1 MFKEDKKLS
10 TVYEINDYLSLKL
23 LENGRTQILVKNKP
37 LMLCTYLLI
46 NIPVDQIEDFD
57 EINSIDEAEEHLSH
71 EMHGRFNYQI
81 PSETEFW
88 GHCSNLEAWAENNYD
103 TRILHRNLAFPLL
116 KKLTSAG
123 DPLAKRVFK
132 EEIAKRIQSGYPS
145 VINYLILSG
154 YLTDFTKEELD
165 TLVSL
170 LSESLKE
177 QFWILLG
184 KSYSSQGY
192 YRNALENFKRG
203 IQLNPNSEELWQ
215 EMGRCYE
222 NLKNYKKA
230 IEAYKKRVSLNPRDA
245 KNHVDLAMCYL
256 HLDLH
261 NKALKSLKKASYMR
275 FQNKQDYFFLLDA
288 YNYFSL
294 KFIELGKYSR
304 AQQIL
309 QKSRT
314 IRPEYPPTWLNLGAL
329 YLKKGSKEE
338 ALYAFSR
345 ALKGNIEDVFTWI
358 RYHNRFSNTYSFDIK
373 KILQRLSQYE
383 EFKEIYWDYLYETD
397 YEDEWYYYYA
407 EDEEFL
413 ERIGD
418 GFEEIYYDALV
429 DNLKT
434 VRRLKSK
441 PTRLGGKRKEPH
453 HS

>member
-10 TVYEINDYLSLKL
+10 TVYEINDFLSLKL
-23 LENGRTQILVKNKP
+23 LENGRTQILINNKP
-37 LMLCTYLLI
+37 IMLCTYLLI
-46 NIPVDQIEDFD
+46 NIPVDQIEDYD
-57 EINSIDEAEEHLSH
+57 EINSIDEAEEHLNH

-81 PSETEFW
+81 PAETEFW

-116 KKLTSAG
+116 KKLTNAG

-154 YLTDFTKEELD
+154 YLIDFTKEELD

-177 QFWILLG
+177 KFWILMG

-192 YRNALENFKRG
+192 YRNALEYLEKG
-203 IQLNPNSEELWQ
+203 IKFNPNSEVLWQ

-230 IEAYKKRVSLNPRDA
+230 IEAYKITISLNPRDA
-245 KNHVDLAMCYL
+245 KNHVDLGMCYL

-275 FQNKQDYFFLLDA
+275 FQNKQDYLSLLDA

-294 KFIELGKYSR
+294 KFIESGNYSR

-309 QKSRT
+309 QKART
-314 IRPEYPPTWLNLGAL
+314 IHPDYPPTWLNLGAL
-329 YLKKGSKEE
+329 YLKKGNKEE

-345 ALKGNIEDVFTWI
+345 ALKGNMEGASTWI
-358 RYHNRFSNTYSFDIK
+358 SYHNEFSKAYSFDIK
-373 KILQRLSQYE
+373 KILQLLSQYN

-397 YEDEWYYYYA
+397 YEDEWYYYYS

-413 ERIGD
+413 DKIGD
-418 GFEEIYYDALV
+418 GFEEIFYDALV

-441 PTRLGGKRKEPH
+441 PTRLGGKRKEPYQ
-453 HS
+453 S